1 MKFASVTPYKP
12 LIERQSKMINYHIH
26 NWLPLNSD
34 NYKKY
39 QNISILSE
47 RINFLEKILIGN
59 ILSLQKESIILLT
72 FHYNVNSFN
81 LVLPS

>member
-1 MKFASVTPYKP
+1 
-12 LIERQSKMINYHIH
+12 MINYHIH

-47 RINFLEKILIGN
+47 RINFLEKILVGKIYYH
-59 ILSLQKESIILLT
+59 LQKGARLFLILT
-72 FHYNVNSFN
+72 FH
-81 LVLPS
+81 LHL